1 MVGEKAGIRIG
12 GGIGV
17 GVRAVG
23 RSDSTRTPGRAD
35 GNCDDGGSRLGT
47 NVLVRVESGAGE
59 WNNALGSAMVDCE
72 SVLAVV
78 DGGHGGSDLGDGDDG
93 KTQTKATYSF

>member
-12 GGIGV
+12 GGV
-17 GVRAVG
+17 GMDVCVVG
-23 RSDSTRTPGRAD
+23 GGNATRTPGRAD

-78 DGGHGGSDLGDGDDG
+78 DGGHGGSDLGD
-93 KTQTKATYSF
+93 